1 MKIAIITGASAG
13 LGEKLLEKSIS
24 AFPEIDEYWLIARNR
39 DKLEK
44 EASKYPAKEFRLL
57 SLDLC
62 SAESFIA
69 LTKELESAKP
79 EVFLLINNAGCG
91 YLNNIGDGPLD
102 EQMNMVE
109 LNIRALTAVTHIAL
123 PYIPAGG
130 HIINISSIAGF
141 CPNPRMTVYS
151 STKAYVSSFSRG
163 LWDELK
169 SRKISVTAV
178 CSGPMDTEFIYKGNI
193 KGKSKTFDILP
204 YCDPDKVAAGSIRAA
219 IKGKA
224 VYTPRAFFK
233 LYRVLAKLIPHSIM
247 INAART

>member
-1 MKIAIITGASAG
+1 MKIAIISGASAG

-39 DKLEK
+39 EKLEAAA
-44 EASKYPAKEFRLL
+44 EIYPKKTFRILA
-57 SLDLC
+57 LDLC
-62 SAESFIA
+62 DPESFNI
-69 LTKELESAKP
+69 LSGKLDTVKP

-91 YLNNIGDGPLD
+91 YLNNVGDGPLD
-102 EQMNMVE
+102 AQINMVD
-109 LNIRALTAVTHIAL
+109 LNVRALTAVTHIAL

-169 SRKISVTAV
+169 TRKISVTAV
-178 CSGPMDTEFIYKGNI
+178 CSGPMDTQFIYKGNI

-204 YCDPDKVAAGSIRAA
+204 YCNPEKVAAGSIRAA

-233 LYRVLAKLIPHSIM
+233 LYRVLAKVVPHAIM

>member
-13 LGEKLLEKSIS
+13 LGEKLLEKSVS

-39 DKLEK
+39 EKLER
-44 EASKYPAKEFRLL
+44 AAAAYPDKAFRVLA
-57 SLDLC
+57 LDLC
-62 SAESFIA
+62 DTESFNALSAE
-69 LTKELESAKP
+69 LERTKP
-79 EVFLLINNAGCG
+79 EVYLLINNAGCG
-91 YLNNIGDGPLD
+91 YLNNVGNGPLY
-102 EQMNMVE
+102 EQLSMVE
-109 LNIRALTAVTHIAL
+109 LNVRALTAVTHIAL
-123 PYIPAGG
+123 PYMSAGS

-169 SRKISVTAV
+169 ARKISVTAV

>member
-1 MKIAIITGASAG
+1 MKIAIISGASAG
-13 LGEKLLEKSIS
+13 LGQKLLEKAIA
-24 AFPEIDEYWLIARNR
+24 AFPEIDEYWLISRST
-39 DKLEK
+39 DKLNK
-44 EASKYPAKEFRLL
+44 TAAAHTSKKFNLL

-62 SAESFIA
+62 ASESFSAIS
-69 LTKELESAKP
+69 TELENKKP
-79 EVFLLINNAGCG
+79 EVHLLINNAGCG
-91 YLNNIGDGPLD
+91 YLNNIGDGPLE
-102 EQMNMVE
+102 EQLSMVD
-109 LNIRALTAVTHIAL
+109 LNVRALTALTHIVL

-130 HIINISSIAGF
+130 HIINISSIASF

-169 SRKISVTAV
+169 GRKISVTAV

-204 YCDPDKVAAGSIRAA
+204 YCDPEKVAEGSIRAA
-219 IKGKA
+219 IKGRA

-233 LYRVLAKLIPHSIM
+233 FYRILAKLLPHSIM
-247 INAART
+247 VNASRT

>member
-1 MKIAIITGASAG
+1 MKIAIISGASAG
-13 LGEKLLEKSIS
+13 LGKKLLEKSIP
-24 AFPEIDEYWLIARNR
+24 AFPEIEEYWLISRSIK
-39 DKLEK
+39 KLE
-44 EASKYPAKEFRLL
+44 EAAAVYPAKKFKLIA
-57 SLDLC
+57 LDLC
-62 SAESFIA
+62 SPESFS
-69 LTKELESAKP
+69 ELADELKTAKP
-79 EVFLLINNAGCG
+79 EIKLLINNAGCG
-91 YLNNIGDGPLD
+91 YLNNVGDGPLS
-102 EQMNMVE
+102 EQLNMVD
-109 LNIRALTAVTHIAL
+109 LNVRALTAVTHMAL

-169 SRKISVTAV
+169 SRKISVTAI

-233 LYRVLAKLIPHSIM
+233 FYRVLAKLIPHAIM
-247 INAART
+247 INASRT

>member
-1 MKIAIITGASAG
+1 MKIAIISGASAG
-13 LGEKLLEKSIS
+13 LGKKLLEKSIP
-24 AFPEIDEYWLIARNR
+24 AFPEIEEYWLISRSIE
-39 DKLEK
+39 KLE
-44 EASKYPAKEFRLL
+44 EAATVYPAKKFKLMA
-57 SLDLC
+57 LDLC
-62 SAESFIA
+62 SPESFS
-69 LTKELESAKP
+69 ELADELKTANP
-79 EVFLLINNAGCG
+79 EIKLLINNAGCG
-91 YLNNIGDGPLD
+91 YLNNVGDGPLS
-102 EQMNMVE
+102 EQLNMVD
-109 LNIRALTAVTHIAL
+109 LNVRALTAVTHMAL

-219 IKGKA
+219 LKGKA

-233 LYRVLAKLIPHSIM
+233 FYRVLAKLIPHAIM
-247 INAART
+247 INASRT

>member
-13 LGEKLLEKSIS
+13 LGEKLLQESIK
-24 AFPEIDEYWLIARNR
+24 AFPEIEEFWLIARNGEKLKEVSSTYT
-39 DKLEK
+39 DKR
-44 EASKYPAKEFRLL
+44 FRLL

-62 SAESFIA
+62 SEDSYTA
-69 LTKELESAKP
+69 LAAELEFTKP

-91 YLNNIGDGPLD
+91 FLNNVGDGPLE
-102 EQMNMVE
+102 EQTAMVD
-109 LNIRALTAVTHIAL
+109 LNVRALTAVTHLSL
-123 PYIPAGG
+123 PYVPAGG

-178 CSGPMDTEFIYKGNI
+178 CSGPMDTQFIYKGNI
-193 KGKSKTFDILP
+193 KGESKTFDILP
-204 YCDPDKVAAGSIRAA
+204 YCNPEKVAAGSIRAA
-219 IKGKA
+219 KKGKA

-233 LYRVLAKLIPHSIM
+233 FYRVLAKLVPHSIM